1 MPVAHDRGAAGHDH
15 RANAV
20 FPKVGEDGVLNY
32 LETFRF
38 DRADPNAQ
46 AVLNDIVPLQAK
58 EIVLHGLSVAEGS
71 GRGTD
76 GEVDGTAGYKAVLP
90 VASGELR
97 KVEVAQF
104 LQNASHDERLGGV
117 GDWLF
122 GAA

>member
-1 MPVAHDRGAAGHDH
+1 MFAT
-15 RANAV
+15 
-20 FPKVGEDGVLNY
+20 VGEDGVLNY

-46 AVLNDIVPLQAK
+46 AILDDIVPLQAK

-71 GRGTD
+71 GRGT
-76 GEVDGTAGYKAVLP
+76 GGAVDGTAGYKAVLP

-97 KVEVAQF
+97 EVEVAQF